1 MKKHLLIALCM
12 AVSASCLAQQPS
24 NTRLL
29 KEESKAVLINDKGTS
44 TSSGYR
50 EFIYGENGWPVKQ
63 TQDGEDYYYYDFE
76 LNSAGYATKVATYNL
91 NNAGEKHY
99 ESRIDYAYNADNKV
113 EKKLYT
119 LWHILMAWLL
129 ATMTR

>member
-1 MKKHLLIALCM
+1 M
-12 AVSASCLAQQPS
+12 
-24 NTRLL
+24 
-29 KEESKAVLINDKGTS
+29 
-44 TSSGYR
+44 
-50 EFIYGENGWPVKQ
+50 KQ

-113 EKKLYT
+113 EKKNY
-119 LWHILMAWLL
+119 I
-129 ATMTR
+129 RFGIS

>member
-29 KEESKAVLINDKGTS
+29 KEESKAVLINDNGTQ

-50 EFIYGENGWPVKQ
+50 EYFYDKNGWPVKQ
-63 TQDGEDYYYYDFE
+63 TQDGEDDYYYDFE
-76 LNSAGYATKVATYNL
+76 LNSAGYATKVSTYNL

-99 ESRIDYAYNADNKV
+99 ESRIGRSG
-113 EKKLYT
+113 L
-119 LWHILMAWLL
+119 
-129 ATMTR
+129 